1 MNEYI
6 YDRVI
11 NESKYII
18 DTGSTV
24 RKVALVFGVSK
35 STVHNDIRKR
45 LINIDINLYEKV
57 SCILDYHTNIKHIRG
72 GESTKRKYLVRKL

>member
-1 MNEYI
+1 MNNYI

-18 DTGSTV
+18 DTGKTV
-24 RKVALVFGVSK
+24 REVAEVFGVSK

-45 LINIDINLYEKV
+45 LINFDKNLYEKV
-57 SCILDYHTNIKHIRG
+57 SNILRYHTDIKHIRG
-72 GESTKRKYLVRKL
+72 GESTKRKYLVEKM

>member
-1 MNEYI
+1 MNNFI

-24 RKVALVFGVSK
+24 REVADVFGVSK
-35 STVHNDIRKR
+35 STVHNDMRKR

-57 SCILDYHTNIKHIRG
+57 SSILEYHTDIKHFRG
-72 GESTKRKYLVRKL
+72 GESTKRKYLVEKS